1 MRTDAFDRFGTRLE
15 KRFTRP
21 EVIEMMELAGLEQ
34 IGISDRPP
42 YWCAIGRKRSLP
54 SRPRSMGAALQGQL
68 IGRASLTRPV
78 RGPS

>member
-21 EVIEMMELAGLEQ
+21 EIIHMMELAGLEQ

-54 SRPRSMGAALQGQL
+54 SEDAVDGGSSSGTAD
-68 IGRASLTRPV
+68 RAGEPD
-78 RGPS
+78 